1 MTDEFENINEAN
13 EENVNKTAAET
24 AGETAEES
32 VSEAVEETVTEVT
45 DKTDFPSDENEE
57 EAQTVEEVVSDEP
70 APEDSP
76 YALGGHVSGA
86 KIPRINKNRVKFGSL
101 STLFTILFIAV
112 VIAVNVLVSL
122 AAERFTLK
130 VDLTSEKVFTL
141 DQETLDFLAEL
152 KSPVEI
158 IILGDEATY
167 RSATST
173 SGAIAPTRYVVETVD
188 NYVRESEYVT
198 VHFVD
203 PRYNPNFFKTRNI
216 TIDDGTDTADNI
228 FLVVYS
234 PETQRYRFIKDTIF
248 ENLMY
253 VGLERRLTAGMLY
266 TTVEDIQTVAIIKGH
281 GEGSLPYFQE
291 TLKDN
296 GFDVKY
302 ITIQDFD
309 EIPDFVSVLVINN
322 PTRNYSDD
330 DINKIDAWLSNN
342 EDLGHHLMI
351 FTDLNMPKNPKLED
365 YLVEW
370 GLALGTENIFDYS
383 NSYAFT
389 NASYPLLKVKY
400 ADDAKTLAEDLARE
414 GYYQFVQLGSARAV
428 YRLFDSKD
436 TRKTYSVID
445 TFDTAFSRFTA
456 TTTLAPTD
464 WKNFRYDEENDTV
477 GPFNLSAI
485 SRQTRYE
492 GMTEFSSSVYLC
504 GSTSFVDDY
513 FVSNI
518 DGNNQQTA
526 EFMVKLCKFLVASK
540 KSYDTDILP
549 AQLIF
554 DTLAFETTTQ
564 VVVTVLG
571 IVLVLPLIFSVIG
584 IIVWRKRKFL

>member
-1 MTDEFENINEAN
+1 MTNEQDFINDNGQENIETPD
-13 EENVNKTAAET
+13 KAE
-24 AGETAEES
+24 
-32 VSEAVEETVTEVT
+32 VTEDVS
-45 DKTDFPSDENEE
+45 FPSDKQSQNAEETASKIEAEDVTEKISAENS
-57 EAQTVEEVVSDEP
+57 ASF
-70 APEDSP
+70 AS
-76 YALGGHVSGA
+76 LGGHVSAA
-86 KIPRINKNRVKFGSL
+86 KVPRINKNRIKFGSL
-101 STLFTILFIAV
+101 STLFTIIFIAV
-112 VIAVNVLVSL
+112 VIAINVFVSL
-122 AAERFTLK
+122 AAQRFNLK
-130 VDLTSEKVFTL
+130 IDLTSEKVFTL
-141 DQETLDFLAEL
+141 DQETKDFLAEL
-152 KSPVEI
+152 KSPVEV
-158 IILGDEATY
+158 IILGDETTY

-188 NYVRESEYVT
+188 NYVRESEYVS

-203 PRYNPNFFKTRNI
+203 PRYNPNFFKSRNI
-216 TIDDGTDTADNI
+216 TLDDGTDTADNI

-281 GEGSLPYFQE
+281 GEGTLPYFQE

-309 EIPDFVSVLVINN
+309 EIPDFVSVLVVNN

-342 EDLGHHLMI
+342 EDLGHHLMV
-351 FTDLNMPKNPKLED
+351 FTDLNMPKNPKLEE

-370 GLALGTENIFDYS
+370 GLSLGTENIFDYS

-400 ADDAKTLAEDLARE
+400 ADDAKTLAEDLARG
-414 GYYQFVQLGSARAV
+414 GYYQFVQLGAARAV
-428 YRLFDSKD
+428 NRIFDSKD
-436 TRKTYSVID
+436 SRKTYGVID
-445 TFDTAFSRFTA
+445 TFPTAFSRYTA
-456 TTTLAPTD
+456 STKLSPND
-464 WKNFRYDEENDTV
+464 WKNFTYDEESDTV
-477 GPFNLSAI
+477 GPFYLSAI

-526 EFMVKLCKFLVASK
+526 EFMIKLCKFLVASK

-564 VVVTVLG
+564 VIITVLG
-571 IVLVLPLIFSVIG
+571 IVLVLPLIFSIIG

>member
-1 MTDEFENINEAN
+1 MTNEQDFINDNGQENIETP
-13 EENVNKTAAET
+13 ENAEVTEDVSFSSDKQSQNAEET
-24 AGETAEES
+24 ASKIEAED
-32 VSEAVEETVTEVT
+32 VTE
-45 DKTDFPSDENEE
+45 KISAENS
-57 EAQTVEEVVSDEP
+57 ASF
-70 APEDSP
+70 AS
-76 YALGGHVSGA
+76 LGGHVSAA
-86 KIPRINKNRVKFGSL
+86 KVPRINKNRIKFGSL
-101 STLFTILFIAV
+101 STLFTIIFIAV
-112 VIAVNVLVSL
+112 VIAINVFVSL
-122 AAERFTLK
+122 AAQRFNLK
-130 VDLTSEKVFTL
+130 IDLTSEKVFTL
-141 DQETLDFLAEL
+141 DQETKDFLAEL
-152 KSPVEI
+152 KSPVEV
-158 IILGDEATY
+158 IILGDETTY

-188 NYVRESEYVT
+188 NYVRESEYVS

-203 PRYNPNFFKTRNI
+203 PRYNPNFFKSRNI
-216 TIDDGTDTADNI
+216 TLDDGTDTADNI

-281 GEGSLPYFQE
+281 GEGTLPYFQE

-309 EIPDFVSVLVINN
+309 EIPDFVSVLVVNN

-342 EDLGHHLMI
+342 EDLGHHLMV
-351 FTDLNMPKNPKLED
+351 FTDLNMPKNPKLEE

-370 GLALGTENIFDYS
+370 GLSLGTENIFDYS

-414 GYYQFVQLGSARAV
+414 GYYQFVQLGAARAV
-428 YRLFDSKD
+428 NRIFDSKD
-436 TRKTYSVID
+436 SRKTYGVID
-445 TFDTAFSRFTA
+445 TFPTAFSRYTA
-456 TTTLAPTD
+456 STKLSPND
-464 WKNFRYDEENDTV
+464 WKNFTYDEESDTV
-477 GPFNLSAI
+477 GPFYLSAI

-526 EFMVKLCKFLVASK
+526 EFMIKLCKFLVASK

-564 VVVTVLG
+564 VIITVLG
-571 IVLVLPLIFSVIG
+571 IVLVLPLIFSIIG

>member
-1 MTDEFENINEAN
+1 MTNEQDFINDNGQENIETP
-13 EENVNKTAAET
+13 ENAE
-24 AGETAEES
+24 
-32 VSEAVEETVTEVT
+32 VTEDVSFSSDKQSQNAKENASKIEAEDVT
-45 DKTDFPSDENEE
+45 EKISAENS
-57 EAQTVEEVVSDEP
+57 ASF
-70 APEDSP
+70 AS
-76 YALGGHVSGA
+76 LGGHVSAA
-86 KIPRINKNRVKFGSL
+86 KVPRINKNRIKFGSL
-101 STLFTILFIAV
+101 STLFTIIFIAV
-112 VIAVNVLVSL
+112 VIAINVFVSL
-122 AAERFTLK
+122 AAQRFNLK
-130 VDLTSEKVFTL
+130 IDLTSEKVFTL
-141 DQETLDFLAEL
+141 DQETKDFLAEL
-152 KSPVEI
+152 KSPVEV
-158 IILGDEATY
+158 IILGDETTY

-188 NYVRESEYVT
+188 NYVRESEYVS

-203 PRYNPNFFKTRNI
+203 PRYNPNFFKSRNI
-216 TIDDGTDTADNI
+216 TLDDGTDTADNI

-281 GEGSLPYFQE
+281 GEGTLPYFQE

-309 EIPDFVSVLVINN
+309 EIPDFVSVLVVNN

-342 EDLGHHLMI
+342 EDLGHHLMV
-351 FTDLNMPKNPKLED
+351 FTDLNMPKNPKLEE

-370 GLALGTENIFDYS
+370 GLSLGTENIFDYS

-414 GYYQFVQLGSARAV
+414 GYYQFVQLGAARAV
-428 YRLFDSKD
+428 NRIFDSKD
-436 TRKTYSVID
+436 SRKTYGVID
-445 TFDTAFSRFTA
+445 TFPTAFSRYTA
-456 TTTLAPTD
+456 STKLSPND
-464 WKNFRYDEENDTV
+464 WKNFTYDEESDTV
-477 GPFNLSAI
+477 GPFYLSAI

-526 EFMVKLCKFLVASK
+526 EFMIKLCKFLVASK

-564 VVVTVLG
+564 VIITVLG
-571 IVLVLPLIFSVIG
+571 IVLVLPLIFSIIG

>member
-1 MTDEFENINEAN
+1 MTNEQDFINDNGQENIETPD
-13 EENVNKTAAET
+13 KAE
-24 AGETAEES
+24 
-32 VSEAVEETVTEVT
+32 VTEDVS
-45 DKTDFPSDENEE
+45 FPSDKQSQNAEETASKIEAEDVTEKISAENS
-57 EAQTVEEVVSDEP
+57 ASF
-70 APEDSP
+70 AS
-76 YALGGHVSGA
+76 LGGHVSAA
-86 KIPRINKNRVKFGSL
+86 KVPRINKNRIKFGSL
-101 STLFTILFIAV
+101 STLFTIIFIAV
-112 VIAVNVLVSL
+112 VIAINVFVSL
-122 AAERFTLK
+122 AAQRFNLK
-130 VDLTSEKVFTL
+130 IDLTSEKVFTL
-141 DQETLDFLAEL
+141 DQETKDFLAEL
-152 KSPVEI
+152 KSPVEV
-158 IILGDEATY
+158 IILGDETTY

-188 NYVRESEYVT
+188 NYVRESEYVS

-203 PRYNPNFFKTRNI
+203 PRYNPNFFKSRNI
-216 TIDDGTDTADNI
+216 TLDDGTDTADNI

-281 GEGSLPYFQE
+281 GEGTLPYFQE

-309 EIPDFVSVLVINN
+309 EIPDFVSVLVVNN

-342 EDLGHHLMI
+342 EDLGHHLMV

-370 GLALGTENIFDYS
+370 GLSLGTENIFDYS

-414 GYYQFVQLGSARAV
+414 GYYQFVQLGAARAV
-428 YRLFDSKD
+428 NRIFDSKD
-436 TRKTYSVID
+436 SRKTYGVID
-445 TFDTAFSRFTA
+445 TFPTAFSRYTA
-456 TTTLAPTD
+456 STKLSPND
-464 WKNFRYDEENDTV
+464 WKNFTYDEESDTV
-477 GPFNLSAI
+477 GPFYLSAI

-526 EFMVKLCKFLVASK
+526 EFMIKLCKFLVASK

-564 VVVTVLG
+564 VIITVLG
-571 IVLVLPLIFSVIG
+571 IVLVLPLIFSIIG

>member
-1 MTDEFENINEAN
+1 MTNEQDFINDNGQENIETP
-13 EENVNKTAAET
+13 ENAEVTEDVSFSSDEQSQNAEET
-24 AGETAEES
+24 ASKIEAED
-32 VSEAVEETVTEVT
+32 VTE
-45 DKTDFPSDENEE
+45 KISAENS
-57 EAQTVEEVVSDEP
+57 ASF
-70 APEDSP
+70 AS
-76 YALGGHVSGA
+76 LGGHVSAA
-86 KIPRINKNRVKFGSL
+86 KVPRINKNRIKFGSL
-101 STLFTILFIAV
+101 STLFTIIFIAV
-112 VIAVNVLVSL
+112 VIAINVFVSL
-122 AAERFTLK
+122 AAQRFNLK
-130 VDLTSEKVFTL
+130 IDLTSEKVFTL
-141 DQETLDFLAEL
+141 DQETKDFLAEL
-152 KSPVEI
+152 KSPVEV
-158 IILGDEATY
+158 IILGDETTY

-188 NYVRESEYVT
+188 NYVRESEYVS

-203 PRYNPNFFKTRNI
+203 PRYNPNFFKSRNI
-216 TIDDGTDTADNI
+216 TLDDGTDTADNI

-281 GEGSLPYFQE
+281 GEGTLPYFQE

-309 EIPDFVSVLVINN
+309 EIPDFVSVLVVNN

-342 EDLGHHLMI
+342 EDLGHHLMV
-351 FTDLNMPKNPKLED
+351 FTDLNMPKNPKLEE

-370 GLALGTENIFDYS
+370 GLSLGTENIFDYS

-414 GYYQFVQLGSARAV
+414 GYYQFVQLGAARAV
-428 YRLFDSKD
+428 NRIFDSKD
-436 TRKTYSVID
+436 SRKTYGVID
-445 TFDTAFSRFTA
+445 TFPTAFSRYTA
-456 TTTLAPTD
+456 STKLSPND
-464 WKNFRYDEENDTV
+464 WKNFTYDEENDTV
-477 GPFNLSAI
+477 GPFYLSAI

-526 EFMVKLCKFLVASK
+526 EFMIKLCKFLVASK

-564 VVVTVLG
+564 VIITVLG
-571 IVLVLPLIFSVIG
+571 IVLVLPLIFSIIG

>member
-1 MTDEFENINEAN
+1 MTNEQDFINDNGQENIKTP
-13 EENVNKTAAET
+13 ENAEVTEDVSFSSDKQSQNAEET
-24 AGETAEES
+24 ASKIEAED
-32 VSEAVEETVTEVT
+32 VTE
-45 DKTDFPSDENEE
+45 KISAENS
-57 EAQTVEEVVSDEP
+57 ASF
-70 APEDSP
+70 AS
-76 YALGGHVSGA
+76 LGGHVSAA
-86 KIPRINKNRVKFGSL
+86 KVPRINKNRIKFGSL
-101 STLFTILFIAV
+101 STLFTIIFIAV
-112 VIAVNVLVSL
+112 VIAINVFVSL
-122 AAERFTLK
+122 AAQRFNLK
-130 VDLTSEKVFTL
+130 IDLTSEKVFTL
-141 DQETLDFLAEL
+141 DQETKDFLAEL
-152 KSPVEI
+152 KSPVEV
-158 IILGDEATY
+158 IILGDETTY

-188 NYVRESEYVT
+188 NYVRESEYVS

-203 PRYNPNFFKTRNI
+203 PRYNPNFFKSRNI
-216 TIDDGTDTADNI
+216 TLDDGTDTADNI

-281 GEGSLPYFQE
+281 GEGTLPYFQE

-309 EIPDFVSVLVINN
+309 EIPDFVSVLVVNN

-342 EDLGHHLMI
+342 EDLGHHLMV
-351 FTDLNMPKNPKLED
+351 FTDLNMPKNPKLEE

-370 GLALGTENIFDYS
+370 GLSLGTENIFDYS

-414 GYYQFVQLGSARAV
+414 GYYQFVQLGAARAV
-428 YRLFDSKD
+428 NRIFDSKD
-436 TRKTYSVID
+436 SRKTYGVID
-445 TFDTAFSRFTA
+445 TFPTAFSRYTA
-456 TTTLAPTD
+456 STKLSPND
-464 WKNFRYDEENDTV
+464 WKNFTYDEESDTV
-477 GPFNLSAI
+477 GPFYLSAI

-526 EFMVKLCKFLVASK
+526 EFMIKLCKFLVASK

-564 VVVTVLG
+564 VIITVLG
-571 IVLVLPLIFSVIG
+571 IVLVLPLIFSIIG

>member
-1 MTDEFENINEAN
+1 MTNEQDFINDNGQENIKTP
-13 EENVNKTAAET
+13 ENAEVREDVSFSSDKQSQNAEET
-24 AGETAEES
+24 ASKIEAED
-32 VSEAVEETVTEVT
+32 VTE
-45 DKTDFPSDENEE
+45 KISAENS
-57 EAQTVEEVVSDEP
+57 ASF
-70 APEDSP
+70 AS
-76 YALGGHVSGA
+76 LGGHVSAA
-86 KIPRINKNRVKFGSL
+86 KVPRINKNRIKFGSL
-101 STLFTILFIAV
+101 STLFTIIFIAV
-112 VIAVNVLVSL
+112 VIAINVFVSL
-122 AAERFTLK
+122 AAQRFNLK
-130 VDLTSEKVFTL
+130 IDLTSEKVFTL
-141 DQETLDFLAEL
+141 DQETKDFLAEL
-152 KSPVEI
+152 KSPVEV
-158 IILGDEATY
+158 IILGDETTY

-188 NYVRESEYVT
+188 NYVRESEYVS

-203 PRYNPNFFKTRNI
+203 PRYNPNFFKSRNI
-216 TIDDGTDTADNI
+216 TLDDGTDTADNI

-281 GEGSLPYFQE
+281 GEGTLPYFQE

-309 EIPDFVSVLVINN
+309 EIPDFVSVLVVNN

-342 EDLGHHLMI
+342 EDLGHHLMV
-351 FTDLNMPKNPKLED
+351 FTDLNMPKNPKLEE

-370 GLALGTENIFDYS
+370 GLSLGTENIFDYS

-414 GYYQFVQLGSARAV
+414 GYYQFVQLGAARAV
-428 YRLFDSKD
+428 NRIFDSKD
-436 TRKTYSVID
+436 SRKTYGVID
-445 TFDTAFSRFTA
+445 TFPTAFSRYTA
-456 TTTLAPTD
+456 STKLSPND
-464 WKNFRYDEENDTV
+464 WKNFTYDEESDTV
-477 GPFNLSAI
+477 GPFYLSAI

-526 EFMVKLCKFLVASK
+526 EFMIKLCKFLVASK

-564 VVVTVLG
+564 VIITVLG
-571 IVLVLPLIFSVIG
+571 IVLVLPLIFSIIG

>member
-1 MTDEFENINEAN
+1 MTNEQDFINDNGQENIETP
-13 EENVNKTAAET
+13 ENAE
-24 AGETAEES
+24 
-32 VSEAVEETVTEVT
+32 VTEDVS
-45 DKTDFPSDENEE
+45 FPSDKQSQNAEENASKI
-57 EAQTVEEVVSDEP
+57 EA
-70 APEDSP
+70 EDVTEKIS
-76 YALGGHVSGA
+76 AENSASFASLGGHVSAA
-86 KIPRINKNRVKFGSL
+86 KVPRINKNRIKFGSL
-101 STLFTILFIAV
+101 STLFTIIFIAV
-112 VIAVNVLVSL
+112 VIAINVFVSL
-122 AAERFTLK
+122 AAQRFNLK
-130 VDLTSEKVFTL
+130 IDLTSEKVFTL
-141 DQETLDFLAEL
+141 DQETKDFLAEL
-152 KSPVEI
+152 KSPVEV
-158 IILGDEATY
+158 IILGDETTY

-188 NYVRESEYVT
+188 NYVRESEYVS

-203 PRYNPNFFKTRNI
+203 PRYNPNFFKSRNI
-216 TIDDGTDTADNI
+216 TLDDGTDTADNI

-281 GEGSLPYFQE
+281 GEGTLPYFQE

-309 EIPDFVSVLVINN
+309 EIPDFVSVLVVNN

-342 EDLGHHLMI
+342 EDLGHHLMV
-351 FTDLNMPKNPKLED
+351 FTDLNMPKNPKLEE

-370 GLALGTENIFDYS
+370 GLSLGTENIFDYS

-414 GYYQFVQLGSARAV
+414 GYYQFVQLGAARAV
-428 YRLFDSKD
+428 NRIFDSKD
-436 TRKTYSVID
+436 SRKTYGVID
-445 TFDTAFSRFTA
+445 TFPTAFSRYTA
-456 TTTLAPTD
+456 STKLSPND
-464 WKNFRYDEENDTV
+464 WKNFTYDEENDTV
-477 GPFNLSAI
+477 GPFYLSAI

-526 EFMVKLCKFLVASK
+526 EFMIKLCKFLVASK

-564 VVVTVLG
+564 VIITVLG
-571 IVLVLPLIFSVIG
+571 IVLVLPLIFSIIG

>member
-1 MTDEFENINEAN
+1 MTNEQDFINDNGQENIETPD
-13 EENVNKTAAET
+13 KAE
-24 AGETAEES
+24 
-32 VSEAVEETVTEVT
+32 VTEDVS
-45 DKTDFPSDENEE
+45 FPSDKQSQNAEGTASKIEAEDVTEKISAENS
-57 EAQTVEEVVSDEP
+57 ASF
-70 APEDSP
+70 AS
-76 YALGGHVSGA
+76 LGGHVSAA
-86 KIPRINKNRVKFGSL
+86 KVPRINKNRIKFGSL
-101 STLFTILFIAV
+101 STLFTIIFIAV
-112 VIAVNVLVSL
+112 VIAINVFVSL
-122 AAERFTLK
+122 AAQRFNLK
-130 VDLTSEKVFTL
+130 IDLTSEKVFTL
-141 DQETLDFLAEL
+141 DQETKDFLAEL
-152 KSPVEI
+152 KSPVEV
-158 IILGDEATY
+158 IILGDETTY

-188 NYVRESEYVT
+188 NYVRESEYVS

-203 PRYNPNFFKTRNI
+203 PRYNPNFFKSRNI
-216 TIDDGTDTADNI
+216 TLDDGTDTADNI

-281 GEGSLPYFQE
+281 GEGTLPYFQE

-309 EIPDFVSVLVINN
+309 EIPDFVSVLVVNN

-342 EDLGHHLMI
+342 EDLGHHLMV
-351 FTDLNMPKNPKLED
+351 FTDLNMPKNPKLEE

-370 GLALGTENIFDYS
+370 GLSLGTENIFDYS

-414 GYYQFVQLGSARAV
+414 GYYQFVQLGAARAV
-428 YRLFDSKD
+428 NRIFDSKD
-436 TRKTYSVID
+436 SRKTYGVID
-445 TFDTAFSRFTA
+445 TFPTAFSRYTA
-456 TTTLAPTD
+456 STKLSPND
-464 WKNFRYDEENDTV
+464 WKNFTYDEESDTV
-477 GPFNLSAI
+477 GPFYLSAI

-526 EFMVKLCKFLVASK
+526 EFMIKLCKFLVASK

-564 VVVTVLG
+564 VIITVLG
-571 IVLVLPLIFSVIG
+571 IVLVLPLIFSIIG

>member
-1 MTDEFENINEAN
+1 MTEEKDFINNQSETNENEAEKTVT
-13 EENVNKTAAET
+13 EEAAVEKT
-24 AGETAEES
+24 ETAEAEE
-32 VSEAVEETVTEVT
+32 VSAEEAVFDEEG
-45 DKTDFPSDENEE
+45 
-57 EAQTVEEVVSDEP
+57 QTVEEVAENEAAAGQSGY
-70 APEDSP
+70 A
-76 YALGGHVSGA
+76 ALGGHVSSA
-86 KIPRINKNRVKFGSL
+86 KVPRINKNRVKFGSL
-101 STLFTILFIAV
+101 SLLFTILFIAI
-112 VIAVNVLVSL
+112 VIAINVVVTL
-122 AAERFTLK
+122 AAQRFNLK

-141 DQETLDFLAEL
+141 DQETKDFLAEL
-152 KSPVEI
+152 KSPVEV
-158 IILGDEATY
+158 IILGDETTY

-203 PRYNPNFFKTRNI
+203 PRYNPNFFKSRNI
-216 TIDDGTDTADNI
+216 TLDDGTDTADNI

-266 TTVEDIQTVAIIKGH
+266 ATVEDIQTVAIIKGH

-400 ADDAKTLAEDLARE
+400 ADDAKTLAEDLSRE
-414 GYYQFVQLGSARAV
+414 GYYQFVQLGAARAV

-436 TRKTYSVID
+436 TRKTYGVID
-445 TFDTAFSRFTA
+445 TFSTAFSRFTA
-456 TTTLAPTD
+456 STTLAPTD
-464 WKNFRYDEENDTV
+464 WKNFTYDEENDTV
-477 GPFNLSAI
+477 GPFYLSAI

-526 EFMVKLCKFLVASK
+526 EFMIKLCKFLVASK

>member
-1 MTDEFENINEAN
+1 MTNEQDFINDNGQENIETP
-13 EENVNKTAAET
+13 ENAE
-24 AGETAEES
+24 
-32 VSEAVEETVTEVT
+32 VTEDVS
-45 DKTDFPSDENEE
+45 FPSDKQSQNAEEKASKIEAEDVTEKISAENS
-57 EAQTVEEVVSDEP
+57 ASF
-70 APEDSP
+70 AS
-76 YALGGHVSGA
+76 LGGHVSAA
-86 KIPRINKNRVKFGSL
+86 KVPRINKNRIKFGSL
-101 STLFTILFIAV
+101 STLFTIIFIAV
-112 VIAVNVLVSL
+112 VIAINVFVSL
-122 AAERFTLK
+122 AAQRFNLK
-130 VDLTSEKVFTL
+130 IDLTSEKVFTL
-141 DQETLDFLAEL
+141 DQETKDFLAEL
-152 KSPVEI
+152 KSPVEV
-158 IILGDEATY
+158 IILGDETTY

-188 NYVRESEYVT
+188 NYVRESEYVS

-203 PRYNPNFFKTRNI
+203 PRYNPNFFKSRNI
-216 TIDDGTDTADNI
+216 TLDDGTDTADNI

-281 GEGSLPYFQE
+281 GEGTLPYFQE

-309 EIPDFVSVLVINN
+309 EIPDFVSVLVVNN

-342 EDLGHHLMI
+342 EDLGHHLMV
-351 FTDLNMPKNPKLED
+351 FTDLNMPKNPKLEE

-370 GLALGTENIFDYS
+370 GLSLGTENIFDYS

-414 GYYQFVQLGSARAV
+414 GYYQFVQLGAARAV
-428 YRLFDSKD
+428 NRIFDSKD
-436 TRKTYSVID
+436 SRKTYGVID
-445 TFDTAFSRFTA
+445 TFPTAFSRYTA
-456 TTTLAPTD
+456 STKLSPND
-464 WKNFRYDEENDTV
+464 WKNFTYDEENDTV
-477 GPFNLSAI
+477 GPFYLSAI

-526 EFMVKLCKFLVASK
+526 EFMIKLCKFLVASK

-564 VVVTVLG
+564 VIITVLG
-571 IVLVLPLIFSVIG
+571 IVLVLPLIFSIIG
-584 IIVWRKRKFL
+584 IIVWRKRRFL

>member
-1 MTDEFENINEAN
+1 MTNEQDFINSQ
-13 EENVNKTAAET
+13 EENKETVENVEAAEISEEAQAEETAAEF
-24 AGETAEES
+24 EAEE
-32 VSEAVEETVTEVT
+32 VTE
-45 DKTDFPSDENEE
+45 KISAENN
-57 EAQTVEEVVSDEP
+57 ASF
-70 APEDSP
+70 A
-76 YALGGHVSGA
+76 ALGGHVSA
-86 KIPRINKNRVKFGSL
+86 SKVPKINKNRIKFGSL

-112 VIAVNVLVSL
+112 VIAVNVFVSL
-122 AAERFTLK
+122 AAQRFNLK
-130 VDLTSEKVFTL
+130 IDLTSEKVFTL
-141 DQETLDFLAEL
+141 DQETIDFLAEL
-152 KSPVEI
+152 KSPVEV
-158 IILGDEATY
+158 IILGDETAY

-173 SGAIAPTRYVVETVD
+173 SGAIAPTRYVIETVD
-188 NYVRESEYVT
+188 NYVRQSEYVS

-203 PRYNPNFFKTRNI
+203 PRYNPNFFKSRNI
-216 TIDDGTDTADNI
+216 TLDDGTDTADNI

-266 TTVEDIQTVAIIKGH
+266 TTVEDIQTVAIIRGH
-281 GEGSLPYFQE
+281 GEGTLPYFQE

-309 EIPDFVSVLVINN
+309 EVPDFVSILVINN

-342 EDLGHHLMI
+342 EDLGHHLMV
-351 FTDLNMPKNPKLED
+351 FTDLNMPKNPKLEE

-370 GLALGTENIFDYS
+370 GLSLGTENIFDYS

-400 ADDAKTLAEDLARE
+400 ADDAKTLAEDLSRE
-414 GYYQFVQLGSARAV
+414 GYYQFVQLGAARAV
-428 YRLFDSKD
+428 NRLFDSKD
-436 TRKTYSVID
+436 SRKTYGVID
-445 TFDTAFSRFTA
+445 TFNTAFSRYTA
-456 TTTLAPTD
+456 STKLSPND
-464 WKNFRYDEENDTV
+464 WKNFTYDEESDTV
-477 GPFNLSAI
+477 GPFYLSAI

-526 EFMVKLCKFLVASK
+526 EFMIKLCKFLVASK

-564 VVVTVLG
+564 VIITVLG

>member
-1 MTDEFENINEAN
+1 MTNEQDFINDNGQENIKTP
-13 EENVNKTAAET
+13 ENAEVTEDVSFSSDKQSQNAEET
-24 AGETAEES
+24 ASKIEAED
-32 VSEAVEETVTEVT
+32 VTE
-45 DKTDFPSDENEE
+45 KISAENS
-57 EAQTVEEVVSDEP
+57 ASF
-70 APEDSP
+70 AS
-76 YALGGHVSGA
+76 LGGHVSAA
-86 KIPRINKNRVKFGSL
+86 KVPRINKNRIKFGSL
-101 STLFTILFIAV
+101 STLFTIIFIAV
-112 VIAVNVLVSL
+112 VIAINVFVSL
-122 AAERFTLK
+122 AAQRFNLK
-130 VDLTSEKVFTL
+130 IDLTSEKVFTL
-141 DQETLDFLAEL
+141 DQETKDFLAEL
-152 KSPVEI
+152 KSPVEV
-158 IILGDEATY
+158 IILGDETTY

-188 NYVRESEYVT
+188 NYVRESEYVS

-203 PRYNPNFFKTRNI
+203 PRYNPNFFKSRNI
-216 TIDDGTDTADNI
+216 TLDDGTDTADNI

-281 GEGSLPYFQE
+281 GEGTLPYFQE

-309 EIPDFVSVLVINN
+309 EIPDFVSVLVVNN

-342 EDLGHHLMI
+342 EDLGHHLMV
-351 FTDLNMPKNPKLED
+351 FTDLNMPKNPKLEE

-370 GLALGTENIFDYS
+370 GLSLGTENIFDYS

-414 GYYQFVQLGSARAV
+414 GYYQFVQLGAARAV
-428 YRLFDSKD
+428 NRIFDSKD
-436 TRKTYSVID
+436 SRKTYGVID
-445 TFDTAFSRFTA
+445 TFPTAFSRYTA
-456 TTTLAPTD
+456 STKLSPND
-464 WKNFRYDEENDTV
+464 WKNFTYDEESDTV
-477 GPFNLSAI
+477 GPFYLSAI

-526 EFMVKLCKFLVASK
+526 EFMIKLCKFLVASK

-554 DTLAFETTTQ
+554 DTLAFETTKQ
-564 VVVTVLG
+564 VIITVLG
-571 IVLVLPLIFSVIG
+571 IVLVLPLIFSIIG

>member
-1 MTDEFENINEAN
+1 MTNEQDFINDNGQENIETP
-13 EENVNKTAAET
+13 ENAE
-24 AGETAEES
+24 
-32 VSEAVEETVTEVT
+32 VTEDVS
-45 DKTDFPSDENEE
+45 FPSDKQSQNAEETASKIEAEDVTEKISAENS
-57 EAQTVEEVVSDEP
+57 ASF
-70 APEDSP
+70 AS
-76 YALGGHVSGA
+76 LGGHVSAA
-86 KIPRINKNRVKFGSL
+86 KVPRINKNRIKFGSL
-101 STLFTILFIAV
+101 STLFTIIFIAV
-112 VIAVNVLVSL
+112 VIAINVFVSL
-122 AAERFTLK
+122 AAQRFNLK
-130 VDLTSEKVFTL
+130 IDLTSEKVFTL
-141 DQETLDFLAEL
+141 DQETKDFLAEL
-152 KSPVEI
+152 KSPVEV
-158 IILGDEATY
+158 IILGDETTY

-188 NYVRESEYVT
+188 NYVRESEYVS

-203 PRYNPNFFKTRNI
+203 PRYNPNFFKSRNI
-216 TIDDGTDTADNI
+216 TLDDGTDTADNI

-281 GEGSLPYFQE
+281 GEGTLPYFQE

-309 EIPDFVSVLVINN
+309 EIPDFVSVLVVNN

-342 EDLGHHLMI
+342 EDLGHHLMV
-351 FTDLNMPKNPKLED
+351 FTDLNMPKNPKLEE

-370 GLALGTENIFDYS
+370 GLSLGTENIFDYS

-414 GYYQFVQLGSARAV
+414 GYYQFVQLGAARAV
-428 YRLFDSKD
+428 NRIFDSKD
-436 TRKTYSVID
+436 SRKTYGVID
-445 TFDTAFSRFTA
+445 TFPTAFSRYTA
-456 TTTLAPTD
+456 STKLSPND
-464 WKNFRYDEENDTV
+464 WKNFTYDEENDTV
-477 GPFNLSAI
+477 GPFYLSAI

-526 EFMVKLCKFLVASK
+526 EFMIKLCKFLVASK

-564 VVVTVLG
+564 VIITVLG
-571 IVLVLPLIFSVIG
+571 IVLVLPLIFSIIG

>member
-1 MTDEFENINEAN
+1 MTNEQDFINDNGQENIETP
-13 EENVNKTAAET
+13 ENAEVTEDVSFSSDEQSQNAEET
-24 AGETAEES
+24 ASKIEAED
-32 VSEAVEETVTEVT
+32 VTE
-45 DKTDFPSDENEE
+45 KISAENS
-57 EAQTVEEVVSDEP
+57 ASF
-70 APEDSP
+70 AS
-76 YALGGHVSGA
+76 LGGHVSAA
-86 KIPRINKNRVKFGSL
+86 KVPRINKNRIKFGSL
-101 STLFTILFIAV
+101 STLFTIIFIAV
-112 VIAVNVLVSL
+112 VIAINVFVSL
-122 AAERFTLK
+122 AAQRFNLK
-130 VDLTSEKVFTL
+130 IDLTSEKVFTL
-141 DQETLDFLAEL
+141 DQETKDLLAEL
-152 KSPVEI
+152 KSPVEV
-158 IILGDEATY
+158 IILGDETTY

-188 NYVRESEYVT
+188 NYVRESEYVS

-203 PRYNPNFFKTRNI
+203 PRYNPNFFKSRNI
-216 TIDDGTDTADNI
+216 TLDDGTDTADNI

-281 GEGSLPYFQE
+281 GEGTLPYFQE

-309 EIPDFVSVLVINN
+309 EIPDFVSVLVVNN

-342 EDLGHHLMI
+342 EDLGHHLMV
-351 FTDLNMPKNPKLED
+351 FTDLNMPKNPKLEE

-370 GLALGTENIFDYS
+370 GLSLGTENIFDYS

-414 GYYQFVQLGSARAV
+414 GYYQFVQLGAARAV
-428 YRLFDSKD
+428 NRIFDSKD
-436 TRKTYSVID
+436 SRKTYGVID
-445 TFDTAFSRFTA
+445 TFPTAFSRYTA
-456 TTTLAPTD
+456 STKLSPND
-464 WKNFRYDEENDTV
+464 WKNFTYDEENDTV
-477 GPFNLSAI
+477 GPFYLSAI

-526 EFMVKLCKFLVASK
+526 EFMIKLCKFLVASK

-564 VVVTVLG
+564 VIITVLG
-571 IVLVLPLIFSVIG
+571 IVLVLPLIFSIIG